1 MKVKIGPYINYIGTY
16 QLVDKLFFWHEKYPE
31 VDLEKRWDYKLH
43 NDFAEWL
50 SETWVEDLCQWIYE
64 KRQREV
70 KIHIDH
76 YDVWS
81 MDSALALIILPMLKR
96 LKEVKHGSPMVE
108 LDDVPLGMRFTE
120 TEEYDSQFTFD
131 FYQDPD
137 LCKQNV
143 KCDIHSRWDWALN
156 EMIWAFEQLQPDSDW
171 EDQYWITN
179 PELDLS
185 RTDSGITPVKWKVEG
200 ECDWEGRAEHQ
211 KRITN
216 GLMLFGRYFQ
226 ALWD

>member
-1 MKVKIGPYINYIGTY
+1 
-16 QLVDKLFFWHEKYPE
+16 
-31 VDLEKRWDYKLH
+31 
-43 NDFAEWL
+43 
-50 SETWVEDLCQWIYE
+50 
-64 KRQREV
+64 
-70 KIHIDH
+70 
-76 YDVWS
+76 
-81 MDSALALIILPMLKR
+81 
-96 LKEVKHGSPMVE
+96 MVE